1 MRSDQSMALVLA
13 FMQSQA
19 DADRIVRGISQEEL
33 GKQAGMPGRGAGY
46 ALELLIK
53 AGAIVLL
60 TKGKGSKKSTY
71 QLGVPASEPVREY
84 EPSGIESVV
93 RHISNRNWLGA
104 SDSIPTIEISV
115 ARVRFLEGT
124 RI

>member
-13 FMQSQA
+13 VLQSQA
-19 DADRIVRGISQEEL
+19 DASGLVWGVSQDDL
-33 GKQAGMPGRGAGY
+33 GKQAGLKGRGVGY

-53 AGAIVLL
+53 AGAITLISE
-60 TKGKGSKKSTY
+60 GKGRQKALY
-71 QLGVPASEPVREY
+71 RLGAPAPEPVREY
-84 EPSGIESVV
+84 KPSGIESVT
-93 RHISNRNWLGA
+93 RHVFNRNWLGA
-104 SDSIPTIEISV
+104 ADTMPTIEISV